1 MRRKQVYIADRE
13 KLVISAITELLA
25 SLPEPVSI
33 CGYGIDAEEVL
44 QDFAAYAPDILF
56 VDERLSCS
64 ETMPLYA
71 AVSETYPQTTLVL
84 MYSGMAVPDIKPDR
98 SITCASKATLDQEQF
113 SRLWASLS
121 AHPSA
126 KRNLEEPP
134 DIRKIKEYIQEHLEE
149 DLALETVARK
159 FNYNYSY
166 LSSYFSR
173 LTKKSF
179 KQYTN
184 ELRIQQACRLLL
196 SGQASISEAGH
207 LVGFPNQSY
216 FTQVFKKYT
225 GFTPN
230 AYRMIHYFN
239 PSEASCTPPEAYPY
253 ICERSG

>member
-33 CGYGIDAEEVL
+33 CGYGIDGEEVL
-44 QDFAAYAPDILF
+44 QDFAVCAPDILF
-56 VDERLSCS
+56 VDERL
-64 ETMPLYA
+64 TFPGTTPLYA
-71 AVSETYPQTTLVL
+71 AVSEKYPQTTLVL
-84 MYSGMAVPDIKPDR
+84 MYSGAAAPDIKTGCG
-98 SITCASKATLDQEQF
+98 ITCASKSTLDQEQF
-113 SRLWASLS
+113 SHLWSSLS
-121 AHPSA
+121 PLPAA
-126 KRNLEEPP
+126 NRNPEEPP

-184 ELRIQQACRLLL
+184 ELRIQQACHLLL

-225 GFTPN
+225 GYTPN
-230 AYRMIHYFN
+230 TYRMIHYFT

-253 ICERSG
+253 ICEKSG